1 MVRIFITFM
10 VKIPMMPLHV
20 WLPEAH
26 VESATGG
33 SVALAGILLKLG
45 TYGIIRFLVP
55 MFRFSSVYFTPCV
68 FVISFVFLKRSTEG
82 AYLDDAALLNV
93 D

>member
-1 MVRIFITFM
+1 MFFPAFA
-10 VKIPMMPLHV
+10 VKIPMMPVHI

-45 TYGIIRFLVP
+45 TYGILRFLIP
-55 MFRFSSVYFTPCV
+55 LLPFGSTFFTP
-68 FVISFVFLKRSTEG
+68 FVYLISFLGIFYASLTLYDK
-82 AYLDDAALLNV
+82 
-93 D
+93 

>member
-1 MVRIFITFM
+1 
-10 VKIPMMPLHV
+10 MMPLHI

-45 TYGIIRFLVP
+45 TYGILRFLIPFFNLVL
-55 MFRFSSVYFTPCV
+55 F
-68 FVISFVFLKRSTEG
+68 FLFHL
-82 AYLDDAALLNV
+82 YI
-93 D
+93 

>member
-68 FVISFVFLKRSTEG
+68 FVISLVG
-82 AYLDDAALLNV
+82 LLMV
-93 D
+93 Q